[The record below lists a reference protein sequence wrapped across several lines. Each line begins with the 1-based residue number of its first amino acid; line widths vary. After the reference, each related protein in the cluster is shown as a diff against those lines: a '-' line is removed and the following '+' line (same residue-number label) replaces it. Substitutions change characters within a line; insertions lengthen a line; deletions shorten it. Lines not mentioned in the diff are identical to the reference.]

1 MTAEEL
7 DELRGVGTERAFQ
20 AGTRIVRSGDP
31 AKSLYFILDGQVD
44 VLVATDDGHQ
54 LRLTTLGRGTA
65 FGEVAL
71 VNRKRRTAD
80 VVAVTEAVCLEVGF
94 DDLSDAVRTKM
105 LVNLA
110 SHLAS
115 KIERDTELMRHLG

>member
-1 MTAEEL
+1 M
-7 DELRGVGTERAFQ
+7 
-20 AGTRIVRSGDP
+20 IVRSGDP

-44 VLVATDDGHQ
+44 VLVATDDGHK

-80 VVAVTEAVCLEVGF
+80 VVAVTEAVCLEVDF
-94 DDLSDAVRTKM
+94 DNLSDAVRTRM
-105 LVNLA
+105 LVNMA